1 MTIRALKI
9 EKISVRGLVGDIPK
23 LGHIHSLHG
32 STMVNKFARAFA
44 RSLLP
49 EVAVKLLP
57 RGS

>member
-9 EKISVRGLVGDIPK
+9 EKISVRGLVGDILK
-23 LGHIHSLHG
+23 LGRTYSLHG
-32 STMVNKFARAFA
+32 STMVNKNARAFA
-44 RSLLP
+44 RSFLP

>member
-9 EKISVRGLVGDIPK
+9 EKISARGLVGDILK
-23 LGHIHSLHG
+23 LGRTYSLHG
-32 STMVNKFARAFA
+32 STMVNKNARAFA
-44 RSLLP
+44 RSFLP